1 MRIGADYDGGAC
13 RFTVWAPT
21 ADSMELHLTAPEDRR
36 IPMEPDRGG
45 YWRTAVPDL
54 LPGARYFFRPNGRE
68 DRPDPASQF
77 QPEGVH
83 GPSEVVDH
91 GSFAWSDTRFLP
103 RTFDEMVFYELH
115 VGTFTPEGT
124 FVAAVERL
132 DDLAAAGVTAVEIM
146 PVAQFPGDRN
156 WGYDGTY
163 LFAVQN
169 SYGGPEGL
177 RAFVDACHARG
188 LSAFLD
194 VVYNHF
200 GPEGNYI
207 GFFGP
212 YFTDQYVTP
221 WGSAVNFD
229 DAYSDGVRN
238 FYLENAIHWLSHYHL
253 DGLRLDAIDQ
263 IKDTSARHILQEISG
278 TVKEYSIRTGKPH
291 YLVAESD
298 LNDSR
303 VLAVPEIG
311 GHAIDAQWSDD
322 FHHALHSVLTGEKHG
337 YYQDFGTI
345 GRLAQAY
352 RRSFVYDGQYS
363 PYRRRRHGNSV
374 WEYPPYRFVV
384 NLQNHDQIGNRA
396 RGDRI
401 TSLVGFESSKLA
413 LGALLLSPYTPFL
426 FMGQEYGE
434 PAPFQYF
441 VSFEDPELI
450 EAVRKGRAN
459 EFSEF
464 SWQGEVPDPDSPE
477 TFMRSKLEWRLRNEG
492 RHRTTLELTAELLR
506 LRREHP
512 ALRSPSRRTQ
522 TVTEDETKKVIAIH
536 RFHEH
541 SHMLQLLNFAD
552 TPVSLTPPYFE
563 GTWIRIL
570 CSAEERWGGPG
581 NPPATTASHEKPLT
595 LPPRSITL
603 YEYGET
609 G

>member
-1 MRIGADYDGGAC
+1 MRIGADYGDGAT
-13 RFTVWAPT
+13 RFTVWAPG
-21 ADSMELHLTAPEDRR
+21 ADSMQLHLTAPEDRLV
-36 IPMEPDRGG
+36 PMKPDRGG
-45 YWRTAVPDL
+45 YWSAVVPGL
-54 LPGARYFFRPNGRE
+54 PPGARYFFRPDGRE
-68 DRPDPASQF
+68 DRPDPASHF

-91 GSFAWSDTRFLP
+91 GAFAWSDTRFLP
-103 RTFDEMVFYELH
+103 RTLDESVFYELH
-115 VGTFTPEGT
+115 LGTFTPEGT
-124 FVAAVERL
+124 FAAAAERL
-132 DDLAAAGVTAVEIM
+132 DELAAVGITAIEIL
-146 PVAQFPGDRN
+146 PIAQFPGDRN

-177 RAFVDACHARG
+177 RGFVNACHARG
-188 LSAFLD
+188 LAVFLD

-212 YFTDQYVTP
+212 YFTDQYRTP

-238 FYLENAIHWLSHYHL
+238 FYLENAVHWLSRYHL

-263 IKDTSARHILQEISG
+263 IKDTSARHILQEISA
-278 TVKEYSIRTGKPH
+278 TVKEFSIRTGKPH

-322 FHHALHSVLTGEKHG
+322 FHHALHAVLTGETHG
-337 YYQDFGTI
+337 YYRDFGTI
-345 GRLAQAY
+345 RHLAQAY
-352 RRSFVYDGQYS
+352 RQSFVYDGQYS
-363 PYRRRRHGNSV
+363 PYRGRRHGNSV

-401 TSLVGFESSKLA
+401 ASLVGFEASKLA
-413 LGALLLSPYTPFL
+413 LGALLLSPYTPLL

-434 PAPFQYF
+434 PAPFLYF
-441 VSFEDPELI
+441 VSFEDPALI
-450 EAVRKGRAN
+450 EAVRRGRTN
-459 EFSEF
+459 EFSAF
-464 SWQGEVPDPDSPE
+464 AWQGEVPDPQSPE
-477 TFMRSKLEWRLRNEG
+477 TFMRSKLGWTLRNEG
-492 RHRTTLELTAELLR
+492 RHRITLALTAEFLR

-512 ALRSPSRRTQ
+512 ALRAPSRRTQ

-536 RFHEH
+536 RFYEH

-552 TPVSLTPPYFE
+552 TPAEITPPYFE
-563 GTWIRIL
+563 GTWTRLL
-570 CSAEERWGGPG
+570 CSAAERWGGTG
-581 NPPATTASHEKPLT
+581 NIPARTATHGTPLT
-595 LPPRSITL
+595 LPPHSITL
-603 YEYGET
+603 YEHEGT